1 MEANQISFGVVS
13 VKPGDVVVFM
23 TDKTL
28 NTTQS
33 ELVSKTFLS
42 LMPEGVKVLVLN
54 AGDKLAVIQKGE
66 IGSCLY
72 WR

>member
-54 AGDKLAVIQKGE
+54 AGDKLAVIQKG
-66 IGSCLY
+66 
-72 WR
+72 